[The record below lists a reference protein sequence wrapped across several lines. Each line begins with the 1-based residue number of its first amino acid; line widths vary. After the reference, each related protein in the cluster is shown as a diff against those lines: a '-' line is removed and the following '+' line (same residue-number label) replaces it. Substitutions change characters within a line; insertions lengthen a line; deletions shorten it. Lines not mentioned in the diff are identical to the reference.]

1 MQIKTAMVLAA
12 GKGERMRPLTDACPK
27 PMIVVAGKPMMDY
40 SIDQLEKEKVQKI
53 VVNVCHHGS
62 MIVEH
67 LENRKHPDIIFS
79 PEVERLETGGG
90 VLKALPHLGRKPFFV
105 INGDILWS
113 NKNGNTLRMLQ
124 EAWTDEMD
132 ALLLVVP
139 LKSARG
145 YDGSGDYNLTSSGKL
160 KRRTDEK
167 ANYVYGGVQIL
178 HPRLFAGEET
188 RAFSLNKLYDKA
200 EERGTLFGFE
210 HKSLWFH
217 VGTPESLMET
227 RAWFEEHSLIEA

>member
-1 MQIKTAMVLAA
+1 MQIKTGMVLAA

-27 PMIVVAGKPMMDY
+27 PMIVVAGKPMLDY
-40 SIDQLEKEKVQKI
+40 AIDNLAKEKVEKV
-53 VVNVCHHGS
+53 VVNVCHHGA

-67 LENRKHPDIIFS
+67 LEKRTHPKIVFS

-90 VLKALPHLGRKPFFV
+90 VLKALPELGKNPFFV

-113 NKNGNTLRMLQ
+113 NKNGNTLKMLQ

-145 YDGSGDYNLTSSGKL
+145 YDGAGDYNLTSCHQL
-160 KRRTDEK
+160 KRRTGEQAK
-167 ANYVYGGVQIL
+167 YVYGGVQIL
-178 HPRLFAGEET
+178 HPRLFEGEELG
-188 RAFSLNKLYDKA
+188 AFSLNRVYDKA
-200 EERGTLFGFE
+200 EEKGTLFGFE

>member
-1 MQIKTAMVLAA
+1 MRIKTAMILAA

-27 PMIVVAGKPMMDY
+27 PMIVVAGKPMLDY
-40 SIDQLEKEKVQKI
+40 AVDQLEKEKVEKI
-53 VVNVCHHGS
+53 VVNVCHHGA

-67 LENRKHPDIIFS
+67 LEKRVRPHIIFS
-79 PEVERLETGGG
+79 EEVERLETGGG
-90 VLKALPHLGRKPFFV
+90 VLKALPELGKNPFFV

-113 NKNGNTLRMLQ
+113 NKNGNTLKMLQ
-124 EAWTDEMD
+124 DAWRDEMD

-139 LKSARG
+139 LKAARG
-145 YDGSGDYNLTSSGKL
+145 YDGLGDYDLLTSGQL
-160 KRRTDEK
+160 KRRTEEK

-178 HPRLFAGEET
+178 HPRLFEGAESGP
-188 RAFSLNKLYDKA
+188 FSLNKLYDKA
-200 EERGTLFGFE
+200 EQKGRLYGFE

-227 RAWFEEHSLIEA
+227 RAWFEEHSLIES

>member
-1 MQIKTAMVLAA
+1 MRIKTAMILAA

-27 PMIVVAGKPMMDY
+27 PMIVVAGKPMLDY
-40 SIDQLEKEKVQKI
+40 AVDQLEKEKVQKI

-62 MIVEH
+62 MIIEH
-67 LENRKHPDIIFS
+67 LEKRKHPQIIFS
-79 PEVERLETGGG
+79 QEVERLETGGG
-90 VLKALPHLGRKPFFV
+90 VLKALPELGKDPFFV

-113 NKNGNTLRMLQ
+113 NKNGNTLKLLQ
-124 EAWTDEMD
+124 DAWRDEMD

-145 YDGSGDYNLTSSGKL
+145 YDGDGDYDLTSAHRL
-160 KRRTDEK
+160 KRRSKEK
-167 ANYVYGGVQIL
+167 AKYVYGGVQIL
-178 HPRLFAGEET
+178 HPRLFEGEAPG
-188 RAFSLNKLYDKA
+188 AFSLNKLYDKA
-200 EERGTLFGFE
+200 EAKGTLYGFE

-217 VGTPESLMET
+217 VGTPEALMET